1 MKVSCSSISCYHL
14 RFSKVCMF
22 LFCCIYSST
31 LQRMLSLNAH
41 FQFLDKSHTVVIWR
55 LLCFRVFMPTF
66 IGLLTWRLP
75 LRSVTDKKTE
85 ISLLTLPF
93 LLVPTARRGVKKAR
107 LSRKKAVDMFFQ
119 DLPVSRAQF
128 VILKVVLDKVTLL
141 LRGYFL
147 IIQLKT
153 RNVHKQF

>member
-1 MKVSCSSISCYHL
+1 
-14 RFSKVCMF
+14 
-22 LFCCIYSST
+22 
-31 LQRMLSLNAH
+31 
-41 FQFLDKSHTVVIWR
+41 
-55 LLCFRVFMPTF
+55 
-66 IGLLTWRLP
+66 LP